1 MIDPV
6 TLAALGAALD
16 AASLRQQ
23 VGAANIANVNTA
35 GYAPARVEFEELM
48 PAAVAALGRNGRIA
62 RQDLAAPRL
71 AVEGRASNVPYGANG
86 VAIDQE
92 VAGLARN
99 ALHYQALV
107 KSLNGQYALIESALN
122 DGRR

>member
-6 TLAALGAALD
+6 TLSALGAALD

-23 VGAANIANVNTA
+23 AGATNIANANTT
-35 GYAPARVEFEELM
+35 GYAPVRVRFEELM
-48 PAAVAALGRNGRIA
+48 PSATAALQRNGRLSQRDLAEPRLAAVA
-62 RQDLAAPRL
+62 
-71 AVEGRASNVPYGANG
+71 ESNRVPYGANG

-107 KSLNGQYALIESALN
+107 KSLNGQYALIESALG